1 MICQNNGIMKKK
13 WKVKIIIY
21 NIYLYILYIIK
32 YIYIYLASPLSA
44 EWGMRNGNLLIVICQ
59 V

>member
-1 MICQNNGIMKKK
+1 MICQNDGIMKKK

-32 YIYIYLASPLSA
+32 YIYMHFCPQSGN
-44 EWGMRNGNLLIVICQ
+44 EKTGNLLIVICQ

>member
-1 MICQNNGIMKKK
+1 MICQNDGIMKKK

-21 NIYLYILYIIK
+21 KYIIK

>member
-1 MICQNNGIMKKK
+1 MICQNDGIMKKK
-13 WKVKIIIY
+13 WKVKIIIL
-21 NIYLYILYIIK
+21 I

>member
-1 MICQNNGIMKKK
+1 MICQNDGIMKKK

-21 NIYLYILYIIK
+21 NIYLHI
-32 YIYIYLASPLSA
+32 LASPLSA

>member
-1 MICQNNGIMKKK
+1 MICQNDGIMKKK

-21 NIYLYILYIIK
+21 NIFTYIFVRRVGNEK
-32 YIYIYLASPLSA
+32 T
-44 EWGMRNGNLLIVICQ
+44 GNLLIVICQ

>member
-1 MICQNNGIMKKK
+1 MICQNDGMKKK

-32 YIYIYLASPLSA
+32 YIYMHFLSA
-44 EWGMRNGNLLIVICQ
+44 EWEMRKREIC
-59 V
+59 

>member
-1 MICQNNGIMKKK
+1 MKKK

-32 YIYIYLASPLSA
+32 YIYTYLASPLSA